1 MPESFLS
8 APLIPDELELC
19 FKSHPSLRVISF
31 LPNSLHWGAS
41 HRMALAS
48 LVFVRIYVPF
58 QLSRRSKCLHSF
70 CGSQIS
76 QNLTHF
82 HYSRPHHPTSHPEI
96 IQSPEVTHTRL
107 IPQPPSLRPSS
118 AQNVWL
124 LSTSS
129 YTLCLQP
136 KAGLKPCV
144 LWRSLLKASLP
155 MSEIVFLISFY
166 FRACNSYL
174 FYCFFFLQKDL

>member
-8 APLIPDELELC
+8 ASVIPDELGLC
-19 FKSHPSLRVISF
+19 FKSPSPSLRVISF
-31 LPNSLHWGAS
+31 LPNSLPWRAA
-41 HRMALAS
+41 HRTALAS
-48 LVFVRIYVPF
+48 LVFVRTYVPF

-96 IQSPEVTHTRL
+96 IQSPEVTHTWL

-124 LSTSS
+124 YLHSV
-129 YTLCLQP
+129 TL
-136 KAGLKPCV
+136 
-144 LWRSLLKASLP
+144 
-155 MSEIVFLISFY
+155 Y
-166 FRACNSYL
+166 ACNPAKADSNHV
-174 FYCFFFLQKDL
+174 CFERAFSRQAFPCLK

>member
-19 FKSHPSLRVISF
+19 LKSHPSLRVISF
-31 LPNSLHWGAS
+31 LPNFLHCRAA

-48 LVFVRIYVPF
+48 LVFVRTYVPF

-82 HYSRPHHPTSHPEI
+82 HYSRPHHPTSHCEI
-96 IQSPEVTHTRL
+96 IQSLEVTHIWL
-107 IPQPPSLRPSS
+107 IPQPLSLRPSS
-118 AQNVWL
+118 EQNVWL
-124 LSTSS
+124 YLIQLHFMPSTQSGTQTMCALKEPFKGKSS
-129 YTLCLQP
+129 H
-136 KAGLKPCV
+136 V
-144 LWRSLLKASLP
+144 WNSISP
-155 MSEIVFLISFY
+155 MFSFQ
-166 FRACNSYL
+166 SI
-174 FYCFFFLQKDL
+174 